1 MSAEVDSIEVGTLSV
16 LVEYGQEL
24 DRSAV
29 RPDGVGRHGREL
41 RRLTRFD
48 EDSAGRPGAVVPCP
62 RARGPVAAR
71 VDLEIGPRCRCRDAR
86 LHDSDPV
93 GCSDKGRPGTRET

>member
-29 RPDGVGRHGREL
+29 RPDGVGRHGREVP
-41 RRLTRFD
+41 RLTRFD
-48 EDSAGRPGAVVPCP
+48 EDLPVAQVQSS
-62 RARGPVAAR
+62 RAREHGGPGR
-71 VDLEIGPRCRCRDAR
+71 GPGGPGD
-86 LHDSDPV
+86 
-93 GCSDKGRPGTRET
+93 RPSMPLP